1 MATIRANC
9 TTCGD
14 IEVPSALLRVRVC
27 CDDNSATYRFRC
39 PGCSWVEVKE
49 AQPGIVEVLVKAGVP
64 LETWERPAELAEP
77 RSGPPISHDDL
88 LDFHRLLEGADWTD
102 GVSDATRS

>member
-14 IEVPSALLRVRVC
+14 IELTSADLSVRVC
-27 CDDNSATYRFRC
+27 RDDNSAVYRFRC
-39 PGCSWVEVKE
+39 PGCAWIEVKE
-49 AQPGIVEVLVKAGVP
+49 AQPNVVEVLVNAGVA
-64 LETWERPAELAEP
+64 LETWERPVELYEP

-88 LDFHRLLEGADWTD
+88 LDFHRLLATSDWTD
-102 GVSDATRS
+102 GVSDSTRS

>member
-1 MATIRANC
+1 MARIRANC

-14 IEVPSALLRVRVC
+14 IEVTSTEISVRVC

-49 AQPGIVEVLVKAGVP
+49 AQPRVVEVLVKAGVQ
-64 LETWERPAELAEP
+64 LETWERPAELDEP

-88 LDFHRLLEGADWTD
+88 LDFHRLLENTDWTD
-102 GVSDATRS
+102 GASDTTRS